1 MRLRRELGLSGG
13 SGVKNMPAN
22 VGDVGSI
29 PRSGR
34 SPGGGHGNHSVFLL
48 GESHGQRSLVGHS
61 LWSYKEPDMSERL
74 NDNRRGLAT

>member
-13 SGVKNMPAN
+13 SGVKNVPAN

-29 PRSGR
+29 PRLGI
-34 SPGGGHGNHSVFLL
+34 SPGLEQPIPIFLP
-48 GESHGQRSLVGHS
+48 GKCHGQRSLVGHS